1 MFGEPLRMVP
11 AIVSSAAE
19 KERSRSESGPRGRR
33 VTRGSGVLVPV
44 AVVQVGIMRVL
55 VHDPRVLMR
64 VAMRLSGRI
73 ISCMPV
79 PMVGV
84 VHVPVLVLQR
94 LMQVLVLMRLRE
106 MQVDQDPHQSRGTE
120 KGQCRRLAE

>member
-33 VTRGSGVLVPV
+33 VTRGSGVLVLV
-44 AVVQVGIMRVL
+44 AVVQVGIMWVL
-55 VHDPRVLMR
+55 VHDPRVPVR

-73 ISCMPV
+73 IRCMPV
-79 PMVGV
+79 LVVGV
-84 VHVPVLVLQR
+84 VHVPVLVLEP
-94 LMQVLVLMRLRE
+94 LMHVLVVM
-106 MQVDQDPHQSRGTE
+106 
-120 KGQCRRLAE
+120 